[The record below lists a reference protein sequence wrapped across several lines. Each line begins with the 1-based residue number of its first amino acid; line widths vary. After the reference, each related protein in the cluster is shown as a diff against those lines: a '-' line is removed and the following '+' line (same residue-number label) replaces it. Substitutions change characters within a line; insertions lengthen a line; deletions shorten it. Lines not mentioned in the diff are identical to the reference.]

1 MGDQI
6 TNQTLPRLPSYLSY
20 LDSSSR
26 TIITMY
32 DNVVGIL
39 NVAIAHDLNVDGFN
53 ISENKDK
60 TNIQQQLV
68 EMMKENGIN
77 TTTTAG
83 ERFCPSPSTMSL
95 LNLLQWIESFAYKVE
110 SMPVTLPN
118 GDSTYRILGW
128 GEAATSTT
136 AAAAADYDSS
146 SNDDDDDDYDY

>member
-1 MGDQI
+1 
-6 TNQTLPRLPSYLSY
+6 
-20 LDSSSR
+20 
-26 TIITMY
+26 MY

-77 TTTTAG
+77 TTTTVG
-83 ERFCPSPSTMSL
+83 QRFCPLPGTMSL
-95 LNLLQWIESFAYKVE
+95 LNLLQWIESFGYKVE

-118 GDSTYRILGW
+118 GDSTYRILG
-128 GEAATSTT
+128 
-136 AAAAADYDSS
+136 
-146 SNDDDDDDYDY
+146 